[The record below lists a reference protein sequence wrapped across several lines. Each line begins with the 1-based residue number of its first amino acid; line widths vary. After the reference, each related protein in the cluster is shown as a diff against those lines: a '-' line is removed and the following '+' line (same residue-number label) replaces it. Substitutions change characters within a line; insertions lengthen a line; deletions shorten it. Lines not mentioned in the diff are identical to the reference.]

1 MGSPKRRAIF
11 DFGPKY
17 LAIITKKIQIKLYD
31 ASEDGSHC
39 AAAA

>member
-17 LAIITKKIQIKLYD
+17 LAIIFFKNGRIERWKN
-31 ASEDGSHC
+31 
-39 AAAA
+39 